1 MKKAAFFT
9 ILMVCMLLAG
19 CSSGETK
26 TKTDSNSSKE
36 ESSTFTYESEQ
47 GPVEVPKEPKRIVAL
62 TNGPNVISLEGKLV
76 GIDEWTEMN
85 PLFTDKLKD
94 VEVVGD
100 DQLEKI
106 IELDPDLIIAGS
118 QTKNLDK
125 MEEIAPTVAF
135 TWGKLNYI
143 DQQIEIGK
151 LLNKEK
157 EAKEWADD
165 FQERAATIGEK
176 IRKKIGDDATVSV
189 IETGQKELYVFGN
202 NYARGSEILYQAMKL
217 NMPDA
222 VKDNALETGIHVI
235 SPEAVGDFTG
245 DYLVLSKNP
254 DVDNSFMETD
264 TWKNIPAVKNGHVIE
279 INSKKSTYSDPVT
292 LEHLL
297 KAFEDGFLEK

>member
-1 MKKAAFFT
+1 MKKGLFFT
-9 ILMVCMLLAG
+9 ILLVCLLLAA

-94 VEVVGD
+94 VEVVSD

-125 MEEIAPTVAF
+125 MKEIAPTVAF

-143 DQQIEIGK
+143 DQQIE
-151 LLNKEK
+151 
-157 EAKEWADD
+157 
-165 FQERAATIGEK
+165 

-254 DVDNSFMETD
+254 DVDNSFMDTD

-279 INSKKSTYSDPVT
+279 INSKESTYSDPVT
-292 LEHLL
+292 LEYLL
-297 KAFEDGFLEK
+297 KTFEDGFLEK

>member
-1 MKKAAFFT
+1 MKKASFFT
-9 ILMVCMLLAG
+9 ILLVCLLLAA

-26 TKTDSNSSKE
+26 TDSSKE

-125 MEEIAPTVAF
+125 MKEIAPTVAF

-165 FQERAATIGEK
+165 FQERAATIGEE

-217 NMPDA
+217 NMPEA

-235 SPEAVGDFTG
+235 SPEAVSDFTG

-279 INSKKSTYSDPVT
+279 INSMESTYSDPMT

-297 KAFEDGFLEK
+297 KTFEDGFLEK